1 MADTSGPASYTVPIP
16 EHLISTM
23 VEAIEGELERACDD
37 AWSDGSR
44 TSVLKAARLWDSFM
58 AKTLT
63 PSQIAEVA
71 LQAVQ
76 WIEPLWPKTIEDV
89 DRAERALAET
99 RELIALHDRAIAAAR
114 ERS

>member
-1 MADTSGPASYTVPIP
+1 MADSSGPACFAVPIP
-16 EHLISTM
+16 EHLIPTI

-44 TSVLKAARLWDSFM
+44 TSVLKAARLWDGFT

-63 PSQIAEVA
+63 LSQIAEVA

-89 DRAERALAET
+89 DRAERCWPRHA
-99 RELIALHDRAIAAAR
+99 
-114 ERS
+114 S